1 MGLIL
6 GGGGQLEEEFDKSK
20 KWRPRYKYHCMYT
33 CRKNDNNMKVWIS
46 AGHQANTGAN
56 GFISEGVEAI
66 YLRDKITAYIKE
78 KAPYIEVVN
87 DSDGDG
93 LQTTINNMRKVNPD
107 IMLDLHF
114 NAATPSATGA
124 ETFISSEK
132 SKVLANELV
141 EVVSNTLGIKKRGV
155 KAENASQHNRL
166 GMLHGFDGIGVLLE
180 VCFVTNE
187 ADAKSYTT
195 HREELAEA
203 IGDILIYKVQEDG

>member
-1 MGLIL
+1 
-6 GGGGQLEEEFDKSK
+6 
-20 KWRPRYKYHCMYT
+20 
-33 CRKNDNNMKVWIS
+33 MKVWIS

-66 YLRDKITAYIKE
+66 YLREKITAYIKE

-87 DSDGDG
+87 DNDGDN
-93 LQTTINNMRKVNPD
+93 LQAVINKMRKVNPD
-107 IMLDLHF
+107 LMLDIHF
-114 NAATPSATGA
+114 NASSSSTATGT
-124 ETFISSEK
+124 ECFISSEK
-132 SKVLANELV
+132 SKVLATELV

-187 ADAKSYTT
+187 ADAKSYTA
-195 HREELAEA
+195 HREEVAVA
-203 IGDILIYKVQEDG
+203 IGDILINKVQEDGTTKETGNKSK

>member
-1 MGLIL
+1 
-6 GGGGQLEEEFDKSK
+6 
-20 KWRPRYKYHCMYT
+20 
-33 CRKNDNNMKVWIS
+33 MKIWIS

-78 KAPYIEVVN
+78 KVPYIEVEN
-87 DSDGDG
+87 DNDGNT
-93 LQTTINNMRKVNPD
+93 LQTVINNMRKVNPD
-107 IMLDLHF
+107 LMLDIHF
-114 NAATPSATGA
+114 NAATPTATGTEA
-124 ETFISSEK
+124 FISDEK
-132 SKVLANELV
+132 SKVLATELV

-155 KAENASQHNRL
+155 KAENASQHTRL

-195 HREELAEA
+195 HREELAETIA
-203 IGDILIYKVQEDG
+203 DILIIKIK